1 MLFTRLMSGIWSKVA
16 TCAAPTNKEGMGGTL
31 MKKEWGG
38 YTVQGRRLVLDP
50 QGTALLCLSH
60 AIVPRLHQGFRSQF
74 YNTCWVVLRG
84 LFPPSG
90 LVLNPKWKN

>member
-1 MLFTRLMSGIWSKVA
+1 MRL
-16 TCAAPTNKEGMGGTL
+16 PP
-31 MKKEWGG
+31 MKKEWGYTNEEGMGG